1 MFIESDVRK
10 YIVKGD
16 IAIICAG
23 DDHKYYPA
31 KLKTN
36 IHETEESDHEM
47 PAHQKVI
54 TCSYLEV
61 HKDTKEG
68 TIYYIEQKKKAVI
81 STYCIAGVCPTL
93 EIRQEKHC
101 GSMEAGEILSIF
113 YHQ

>member
-16 IAIICAG
+16 IDIICAE

-36 IHETEESDHEM
+36 IHETEESEKEDYNHEM
-47 PAHQKVI
+47 PTHQKVI

-68 TIYYIEQKKKAVI
+68 TIY
-81 STYCIAGVCPTL
+81 
-93 EIRQEKHC
+93 
-101 GSMEAGEILSIF
+101 
-113 YHQ
+113 